1 MKTSVFLIS
10 YKQHWNGPD
19 KNVKTTLELVKK
31 DGFDAAEPCYA
42 HELKGAEGA
51 ENAKGVKEVGDKLG
65 LKFSCFSHGINLLD
79 RSREEV
85 VQELKWCVDMAKVL
99 EAPYLHHTFQLTCS
113 QKNLPLYNTH
123 KNTFIEIA
131 REVAYY
137 AGEKGIECLYE
148 DQGYLMNT
156 PERMCELLHEVNLPN
171 TGICLDVGNALFY
184 DKAPETYAGILASYI
199 KHVHIKDYL
208 RKPIEM
214 LPSKKGWS
222 SSVSGDA
229 LRGTIIGHG
238 AVNFEKIFSVLLL
251 GGYDGYYSLE
261 YEGREEVLSSVAESL
276 NNMKFFYDRAYK
288 KING

>member
-10 YKQHWNGPD
+10 YKKYWNQNDIKGILEYV
-19 KNVKTTLELVKK
+19 KN

-42 HELKGAEGA
+42 HELKGPEGA
-51 ENAKGVKEVGDKLG
+51 ENAKGVKEVADKLG
-65 LKFSCFSHGINLLD
+65 LTFSCFSHGINLLD
-79 RSREEV
+79 RSRDEV
-85 VQELKWCVDMAKVL
+85 IQELKWCVDMAKEL
-99 EAPYLHHTFQLTCS
+99 DAPYLHHTFQLTTS

-123 KNTFIEIA
+123 KQTFIDIA

-137 AGEKGIECLYE
+137 AGEKGIGCIYE

-156 PERMCELLHEVNLPN
+156 PERICELLHEVNLPN

-184 DKAPETYAGILASYI
+184 DQEPEAYAGILASYI

-208 RKPIEM
+208 RKPIEL
-214 LPSKKGWS
+214 LPSREGWS
-222 SSVSGDA
+222 SSISGNG

-238 AVNFEKIFSVLLL
+238 AINFEKIFSVLLL
-251 GGYDGYYSLE
+251 AGYDGYYSLE
-261 YEGREEVLSSVAESL
+261 YEGKEEVLSSVAQSL
-276 NNMKFFYDRAYK
+276 ENMKYFYNRADK

>member
-10 YKQHWNGPD
+10 YQKHWNQHNIKEILEYV
-19 KNVKTTLELVKK
+19 KN

-42 HELKGAEGA
+42 HELKGPEGA
-51 ENAKGVKEVGDKLG
+51 ENAKAVKEEGDRLG
-65 LKFSCFSHGINLLD
+65 LDFSCFSHGINLLD

-85 VQELKWCVDMAKVL
+85 VQEMKYCVDMAKVL
-99 EAPYLHHTFQLTCS
+99 GASYFHHTFQLTCS

-123 KNTFIEIA
+123 KQTFIDIAKEI
-131 REVAYY
+131 AYY

-184 DKAPETYAGILASYI
+184 DQLPETYAGILSSYI

-208 RKPIEM
+208 RKPVEM
-214 LPSKKGWS
+214 LGNKTGWS
-222 SSVSGDA
+222 SSISGNA
-229 LRGTIIGHG
+229 LRGTIVGHG

-261 YEGREEVLSSVAESL
+261 YEGKEETLLGVSQSL
-276 NNMKFFYDRAYK
+276 ENMKAYYDRASK
-288 KING
+288 KIIL